1 MIYALTAPIFRLS
14 LIREPLITFKYCM
27 CLSCCWES
35 VKSVIPF
42 QKLGSHLDFHYL
54 FNSQKTATPPKNQLS
69 LGKKEFII
77 ITGIHLSNK
86 FKETIIEYILI
97 HFWLFYQ
104 FSKNCHQRITS
115 RWVRIYNYYRYTFI
129 QYLLRNNCW
138 DIQVGPCL
146 MRNMQ
151 YKLEQYNYLT
161 NSSKTTA
168 TKEFAFAW

>member
-1 MIYALTAPIFRLS
+1 MIYTLTAPIFRLS

-86 FKETIIEYILI
+86 FKETIIEYILM

-115 RWVRIYNYYRYTFI
+115 RWVRIYNYYRYSHI
-129 QYLLRNNCW
+129 WGLRPHYVRPLGMGKC
-138 DIQVGPCL
+138 Q
-146 MRNMQ
+146 
-151 YKLEQYNYLT
+151 
-161 NSSKTTA
+161 S
-168 TKEFAFAW
+168 